1 MKNLLYLFVVGAFF
15 AFTACGSGS
24 NNTEAAT
31 EEVAT
36 EVVTDSVTEE
46 AKCCDGTNPE
56 CCHGDEEHS
65 HDHEGD
71 GGHSHDHEG
80 DEEHSHEG
88 ADEEHNH

>member
-31 EEVAT
+31 EEAAT

-65 HDHEGD
+65 H
-71 GGHSHDHEG
+71 
-80 DEEHSHEG
+80 EG